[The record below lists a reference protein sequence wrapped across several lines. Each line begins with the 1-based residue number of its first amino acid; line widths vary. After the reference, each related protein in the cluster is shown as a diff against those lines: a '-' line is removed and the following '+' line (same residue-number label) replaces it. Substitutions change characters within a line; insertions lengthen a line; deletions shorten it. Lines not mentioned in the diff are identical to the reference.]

1 MRLSRP
7 SRIFAV
13 LLAIASLLFTQ
24 LAIAAYAC
32 PELAP
37 SSQVQLAAAD
47 MEAMPGCD
55 EADLEQPSLC
65 NAHMQAPDQSLDK
78 PATPTVAP
86 SAAILVAAVPDVLNV
101 ASLPAITWAEPAW
114 LLRSSEP
121 PFSILNCCFRF

>member
-32 PELAP
+32 PELA
-37 SSQVQLAAAD
+37 SAVQAQVAAAE
-47 MEAMPGCD
+47 MAAMPGCD

-65 NAHMQAPDQSLDK
+65 NAHMQAADQSLDK
-78 PATPTVAP
+78 PASPNVAP
-86 SAAILVAAVPDVLNV
+86 SAAVLVAPLPNLLHV
-101 ASLPAITWAEPAW
+101 AALPAAGWAEPAW

-121 PFSILNCCFRF
+121 PVSILNCCFRF